1 MEKQNKCSVE
11 EHKEINAIKYCPQC
25 RINLCNKCENYH
37 LFLFKNHQLYNIN
50 KESDD
55 IFTGY
60 CKEKN
65 HPMKLEYFCKSH
77 NKLCCAVCLCKLN
90 KDGYGQH
97 KDCEICYLENIKE
110 EKKNKLIENIK
121 CLEELE
127 IKFND
132 SLNELKEI
140 LIKIEKNKEELKLN
154 VLKIFTKIRNAIN
167 EREDQLLLIIDNK
180 FNNQFINDEIIKKG
194 ERLPKKIKESL
205 EKGKK
210 INTDW
215 NNNNLLTYINDSINI
230 ENNIKEIKLIKED
243 INKCNENDKI
253 IKFKPKEDSLNNL
266 IETIKSFGEIY
277 NSYKYSFRECPQNLN
292 GDKKYIVTGDKRN
305 IITKKGKSQVW
316 VGIIC
321 ENELDKSIEEHKWKI
336 KILKTY
342 QNDYMVGV
350 APIDFDIYSSSFYN
364 CGWYYHCYYSALYSG
379 PPFNYCRKSSGLPQ
393 ANTEIIVVMNMKK
406 RSLKF
411 IIDNVD
417 KGDSYINIPI
427 DNPLFPT
434 VFLCD
439 ENDSLE
445 IIECQ

>member
-1 MEKQNKCSVE
+1 MDMV
-11 EHKEINAIKYCPQC
+11 
-25 RINLCNKCENYH
+25 
-37 LFLFKNHQLYNIN
+37 NI
-50 KESDD
+50 
-55 IFTGY
+55 
-60 CKEKN
+60 
-65 HPMKLEYFCKSH
+65 
-77 NKLCCAVCLCKLN
+77 
-90 KDGYGQH
+90 

-230 ENNIKEIKLIKED
+230 ENNIKEIKSIKED

-253 IKFKPKEDSLNNL
+253 IKFKPKEDSLNKL

-292 GDKKYIVTGDKRN
+292 GDKKYIVSGDKRN

-342 QNDYMVGV
+342 QNDYFVGV
-350 APIDFDIYSSSFYN
+350 APIDFDIYSSSFKN
-364 CGWYYHCYYSALYSG
+364 CGWYYHCYY
-379 PPFNYCRKSSGLPQ
+379 
-393 ANTEIIVVMNMKK
+393 
-406 RSLKF
+406 
-411 IIDNVD
+411 
-417 KGDSYINIPI
+417 
-427 DNPLFPT
+427 
-434 VFLCD
+434 
-439 ENDSLE
+439 
-445 IIECQ
+445 